1 MYLISTNVL
10 AISGLLATMLRQRI
24 RESFRIRIRIRW
36 FLEGMFNRSKHFLL
50 NYQLKDT
57 SFNNKFLFA
66 SCQVSRNHFLSKKNM
81 DLDPYY
87 DFCLD
92 ADRYPITGTHKD
104 FLGRQA

>member
-1 MYLISTNVL
+1 
-10 AISGLLATMLRQRI
+10 
-24 RESFRIRIRIRW
+24 
-36 FLEGMFNRSKHFLL
+36 
-50 NYQLKDT
+50 
-57 SFNNKFLFA
+57 
-66 SCQVSRNHFLSKKNM
+66 M